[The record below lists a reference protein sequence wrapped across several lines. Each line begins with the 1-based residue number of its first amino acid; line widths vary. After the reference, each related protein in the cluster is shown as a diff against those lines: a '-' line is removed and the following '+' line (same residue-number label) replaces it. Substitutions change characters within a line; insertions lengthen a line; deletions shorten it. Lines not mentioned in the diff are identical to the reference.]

1 MTKKINYKLVPL
13 WISIEKL
20 TFKPKYELV
29 PFWNEINLFIND
41 LEYKKSEDF
50 LLYRKINTFL
60 CNGPAGTLYI
70 IKKALGMQ
78 KLKVFISFLLD
89 YINNESTPGHYFPS
103 YVVLNQIEQIKTIS
117 NLIDFDS
124 TLNEISKIMH
134 ENHGDK
140 NAKGWQSSEMLV
152 EKRKDLLTRKK
163 LAQALEMS
171 QTTLWRV
178 LKDHQAIAKKYKLK
192 PCPTY
197 RNYAGG
203 RKYYLAEEV
212 QAWLNYVDSFN
223 LKQKS

>member
-60 CNGPAGTLYI
+60 CHGPAGTLYI

-89 YINNESTPGHYFPS
+89 YINK
-103 YVVLNQIEQIKTIS
+103 QID
-117 NLIDFDS
+117 LIP
-124 TLNEISKIMH
+124 K
-134 ENHGDK
+134 
-140 NAKGWQSSEMLV
+140 W
-152 EKRKDLLTRKK
+152 
-163 LAQALEMS
+163 
-171 QTTLWRV
+171 
-178 LKDHQAIAKKYKLK
+178 Y
-192 PCPTY
+192 
-197 RNYAGG
+197 
-203 RKYYLAEEV
+203 
-212 QAWLNYVDSFN
+212 
-223 LKQKS
+223 

>member
-117 NLIDFDS
+117 NSTNATISHNMTILSLYALCDS
-124 TLNEISKIMH
+124 TYLY
-134 ENHGDK
+134 
-140 NAKGWQSSEMLV
+140 V
-152 EKRKDLLTRKK
+152 VLLFHWNYSFWN
-163 LAQALEMS
+163 Q
-171 QTTLWRV
+171 
-178 LKDHQAIAKKYKLK
+178 
-192 PCPTY
+192 
-197 RNYAGG
+197 RNC
-203 RKYYLAEEV
+203 
-212 QAWLNYVDSFN
+212 
-223 LKQKS
+223 KS